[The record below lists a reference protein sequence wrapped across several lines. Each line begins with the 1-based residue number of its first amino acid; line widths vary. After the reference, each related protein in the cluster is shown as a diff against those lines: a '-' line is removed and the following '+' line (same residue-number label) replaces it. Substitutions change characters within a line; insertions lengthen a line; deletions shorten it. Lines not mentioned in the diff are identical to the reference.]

1 MRDGDQATGWDEA
14 GDGVVPP
21 GIDPTQPS
29 IARVYDYFLG
39 GKDNFAVD
47 RAVAEEALR
56 IAPDAREA
64 GRANRAFL
72 RRAVE
77 HMVTEAG
84 IRQFLDIGSGLPTQG
99 NVHEIAQAKAPEAR
113 VAYVDNDPIVL
124 AHGRALLATN
134 GVTTVVA
141 GDLRHPA
148 EILENPEVTG
158 LLDFSRPVGLLLVS
172 VLHHLSDDED
182 PGGVMARLHRALAP
196 GSHLAVVHF
205 HNPGAEHPEASEIA
219 EEAERSFNRNL
230 GAGRWRSREEIRS
243 YFGDMELVEPGL
255 VPLADWRAEPED
267 LIRQDLT
274 RHNVLAGLGRKP

>member
-1 MRDGDQATGWDEA
+1 MRDGDQVTGRDEA

-21 GIDPTQPS
+21 GIDPAQPS

-84 IRQFLDIGSGLPTQG
+84 IRQFLAI
-99 NVHEIAQAKAPEAR
+99 
-113 VAYVDNDPIVL
+113 
-124 AHGRALLATN
+124 
-134 GVTTVVA
+134 
-141 GDLRHPA
+141 
-148 EILENPEVTG
+148 
-158 LLDFSRPVGLLLVS
+158 
-172 VLHHLSDDED
+172 
-182 PGGVMARLHRALAP
+182 
-196 GSHLAVVHF
+196 VHF
-205 HNPGAEHPEASEIA
+205 HNPGAEHPEASGIA
-219 EEAERSFNRNL
+219 EEAERSFNQNL
-230 GAGRWRSREEIRS
+230 GTGRWRSREEIRS

-255 VPLADWRAEPED
+255 VPPADWRAEPED

-274 RHNVLAGLGRKP
+274 RYNVLAGLGRKP